1 MQADS
6 SKPMKDTFTLERAE
20 EDDEFEEFERDG
32 PFLRYWMTN
41 RLHWEDN
48 WDTMNENDDFCTQLR
63 AEFDKSK
70 TQ

>member
-1 MQADS
+1 MV
-6 SKPMKDTFTLERAE
+6 
-20 EDDEFEEFERDG
+20 
-32 PFLRYWMTN
+32 PFLRIRSLVDWK
-41 RLHWEDN
+41 RSEVSLSDSIHWEDN

>member
-1 MQADS
+1 MVRFFDMEWQIDWKRSEVSLSDS
-6 SKPMKDTFTLERAE
+6 I
-20 EDDEFEEFERDG
+20 
-32 PFLRYWMTN
+32 
-41 RLHWEDN
+41 HWEDN